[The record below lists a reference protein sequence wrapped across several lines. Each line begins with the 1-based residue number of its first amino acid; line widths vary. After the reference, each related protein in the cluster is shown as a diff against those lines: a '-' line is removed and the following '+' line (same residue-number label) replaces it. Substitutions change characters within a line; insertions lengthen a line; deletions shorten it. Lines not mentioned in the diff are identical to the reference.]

1 MPNPGSLMVYDYA
14 SATNTVLP
22 GGTGASGAKFRE
34 DVTDIVV
41 NIAPFE
47 TPLWSSVMK
56 VPVNHTYHEWIEDTL
71 TTTNA
76 ATGLA
81 EGHAFTASAINIRSR
96 LGNVTEIFGKDIEV
110 SNTVRAISMIG
121 IDDEYMYQV
130 EIALKEIARAI
141 ETRFFSSASTMGQG
155 TTAAPSRTM
164 RPLNGFITTN
174 TVSACN
180 VALGHDKASLDQLLE
195 SIFSAGGVPDTLYC
209 PPRSKTFYSTE
220 LAGFTASW
228 NSAAGLG
235 SPLNT
240 RNIAAAASVLEGNI
254 DVYRSNFNTIRLI
267 PNRFMPTATAAF
279 SATSIMKVFAIESP
293 RVQVGILRPIEHSP
307 LPPAGDS
314 TRGMIVGELT
324 LKVLAE
330 AAHGKI
336 INLKTATV

>member
-1 MPNPGSLMVYDYA
+1 MPNPGQLMVYDFGQA
-14 SATNTVLP
+14 SNSVLP
-22 GGTGASGAKFRE
+22 GGTGTAGSKFRE

-56 VPVNHTYHEWIEDTL
+56 VPINHTYHEWIEDSL

-76 ATGLA
+76 ATGLI
-81 EGHAFTASAINIRSR
+81 EGHTFTASAINNRSR

-121 IDDEYMYQV
+121 VDDEYMYQV

-141 ETRFFSSASTMGQG
+141 ETRFFASTTAMGQG
-155 TTAAPSRTM
+155 STAAGRTM

-195 SIFSAGGVPDTLYC
+195 AIFTAGGVPDTLYC

-228 NSAAGLG
+228 ASATGVA
-235 SPLNT
+235 LNI
-240 RNIAAAASVLEGNI
+240 RNIAAAANALEGNI

-267 PNRFMPTATAAF
+267 PNRFMPTATAVMT
-279 SATSIMKVFAIESP
+279 ATSIMKAFAIESP

-307 LPPAGDS
+307 LPPAGDA

-336 INLKTATV
+336 VNLKTATV